1 MFLISY
7 TIKNYESL
15 EYKLSS
21 NIYKVELFKN
31 HYTSGYSGT
40 IISSQTLQN
49 IDAIKT
55 YFENRIQSEL
65 LALLQ
70 NTEENF
76 MYNKE

>member
-1 MFLISY
+1 MYLR
-7 TIKNYESL
+7 KEL
-15 EYKLSS
+15 GK
-21 NIYKVELFKN
+21 KVLKQA
-31 HYTSGYSGT
+31 SIDQLVGILAT